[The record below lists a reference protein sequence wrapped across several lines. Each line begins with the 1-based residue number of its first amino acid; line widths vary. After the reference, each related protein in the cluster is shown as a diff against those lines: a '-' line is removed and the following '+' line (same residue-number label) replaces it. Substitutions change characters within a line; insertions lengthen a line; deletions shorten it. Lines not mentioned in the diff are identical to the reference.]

1 MRQRP
6 GRSDYRRA
14 VAEIEAARQMRA
26 YPAGIVR
33 YSLEDEYDDNPLAA
47 MGRVWEKNRRAQC
60 ERAGIDPYPRR
71 RFAR

>member
-1 MRQRP
+1 L
-6 GRSDYRRA
+6 
-14 VAEIEAARQMRA
+14 IE
-26 YPAGIVR
+26 
-33 YSLEDEYDDNPLAA
+33 DDNPLAA